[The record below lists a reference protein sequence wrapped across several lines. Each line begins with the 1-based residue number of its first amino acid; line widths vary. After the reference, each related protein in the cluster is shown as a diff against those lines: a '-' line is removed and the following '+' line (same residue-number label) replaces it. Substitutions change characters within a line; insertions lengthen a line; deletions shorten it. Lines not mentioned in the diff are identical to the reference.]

1 MSLANA
7 APLRR
12 SGSLSGLRWPRSVHG
27 PYEVP
32 QKFRALFPADKSCAV
47 PGGTQDCCAWTERGL
62 HDCKVASKEGICKC
76 PNDQMAFQPP
86 GFNCPPGARNLR

>member
-1 MSLANA
+1 M
-7 APLRR
+7 
-12 SGSLSGLRWPRSVHG
+12 HG

-32 QKFRALFPADKSCAV
+32 QKFRALFPADESCPV

-62 HDCKVASKEGICKC
+62 HDCKVSSKEGICKC